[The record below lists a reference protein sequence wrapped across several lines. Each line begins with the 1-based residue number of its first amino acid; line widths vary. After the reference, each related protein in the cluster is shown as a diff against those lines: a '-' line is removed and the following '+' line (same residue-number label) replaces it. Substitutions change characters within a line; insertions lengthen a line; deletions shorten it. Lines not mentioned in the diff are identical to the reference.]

1 MANLYAGKK
10 RPRGTACAQPAAS
23 HKLSPHSP
31 VRANKLARTTEN
43 VNLSLAIMLM
53 RRTESKPK
61 TRSLNEVFA

>member
-10 RPRGTACAQPAAS
+10 RCAELPAR
-23 HKLSPHSP
+23 SPLLLTSSALM
-31 VRANKLARTTEN
+31 RANELARTTEN
-43 VNLSLAIMLM
+43 VNLSLAIMLT